1 MLRMTALAALSV
13 GIFGLVGNPV
23 VGQDAKDPPASK
35 LTPADLTKVKKA
47 LGEVQDFIG
56 QWNLE
61 GTQKDG
67 TKTIAWK
74 EKVNWGWNFKGEAG
88 PTLIVDFA
96 DGKGKYFTNGSLKY
110 DITKKLYVLSL
121 TGTDKTEQV
130 FEGKVLPTGG
140 LKMERKDAK
149 TSDVYRL
156 TMNTLSDGDK
166 FQVKFEKQDGGKGL
180 FNNMFAMNGLKEGA
194 GGVGVKKPECIVSG
208 GAANITVSYGGKTY
222 YVCCTGCRDEFNAN
236 PKKYAK

>member
-1 MLRMTALAALSV
+1 MLRMTALAALAV
-13 GIFGLVGNPV
+13 GIFGLVGGNPV
-23 VGQDAKDPPASK
+23 VGQDAKDPASK
-35 LTPADLTKVKKA
+35 LKPEDITKVKKA

-74 EKVNWGWNFKGEAG
+74 EKVNWGWNFKGEGG
-88 PTLIVDFA
+88 PTLIVDFGE
-96 DGKGKYFTNGSLKY
+96 GKGKYFTNGSLKY
-110 DITKKLYVLSL
+110 DVAKKLYVLSL
-121 TGTDKTEQV
+121 TGTDKAEQV
-130 FEGKVLPTGG
+130 FEGKVVPTGG

-149 TSDVYRL
+149 TGDVFRL

-180 FNNMFAMNGLKEGA
+180 FNGMFAMNGLKEGA

-208 GAANITVSYGGKTY
+208 GAANMAVSYNGKTY